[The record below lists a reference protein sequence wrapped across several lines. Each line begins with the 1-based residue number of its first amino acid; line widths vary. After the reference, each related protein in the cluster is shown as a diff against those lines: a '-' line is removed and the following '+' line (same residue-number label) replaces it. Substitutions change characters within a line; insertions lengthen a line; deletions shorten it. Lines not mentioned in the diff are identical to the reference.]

1 MRACVCVCVR
11 GSDAAGAGGLHTES
25 IVMSDGVE
33 EREVMVQLD
42 DDADITQTDSDSDSE
57 ALLLHSANDI
67 VIIGQST
74 CC

>member
-1 MRACVCVCVR
+1 MCVCVR

-33 EREVMVQLD
+33 ERDVMVQLD
-42 DDADITQTDSDSDSE
+42 DDADITQTDSDSDSDSDSE